1 MVRPASKHAGDSVEN
16 MTEITDRADVERI
29 LADPAALVPEAGS
42 DGSPMGC
49 FRARVSR
56 FVNGPVHEARRAL
69 LEAMLD
75 ELPPAELALIA
86 AARTAAVLEAAGAT
100 AAAVASTD
108 EMAHRVAVDSCARQ
122 VPVATLAG
130 ALGFTDPDA
139 LPPLVATVAAV
150 YPTGEANRAADAA
163 VTELLESSGDHDD
176 VVRAMLVQLLV
187 QAYAA
192 TAGLIAR
199 ALELAAGDARAQSTR
214 PLLEAVLRDDS
225 PVPFTRR
232 VVGRVRD
239 GGARHGEEL
248 VTLRLDGP
256 DRGAGQG
263 RPARLLAFG
272 AGARACPASHHAL
285 AIAEAI
291 VDAARDD
298 DERRRS
304 IGDAAAP
311 THSEETAF
319 DAHAE

>member
-1 MVRPASKHAGDSVEN
+1 

-29 LADPAALVPEAGS
+29 LTDPASLVPEAGG
-42 DGSPMGC
+42 DDSPMGR
-49 FRARVSR
+49 FRVRVSR
-56 FVNGPVHEARRAL
+56 FVNGSVHEARRTRL
-69 LEAMLD
+69 QAMLD
-75 ELPPAELALIA
+75 ELSPAELARIA
-86 AARTAAVLEAAGAT
+86 AARTAAVLKAAGTT

-108 EMAHRVAVDSCARQ
+108 AMPRRVAVDSCARH

-150 YPTGEANRAADAA
+150 YPTGEANRAADAS
-163 VTELLESSGDHDD
+163 VTELLEAAGDHDD
-176 VVRAMLVQLLV
+176 AVRAMLVQLLV

-192 TAGLIAR
+192 TSGLIAR
-199 ALELAAGDARAQSTR
+199 ALELAAADARAQPTR
-214 PLLEAVLRDDS
+214 GLLEAVLRDDS

-232 VVGRVRD
+232 VVGRARD
-239 GGARHGEEL
+239 GGARDGDEL

-263 RPARLLAFG
+263 RPARILAFG
-272 AGARACPASHHAL
+272 AGARACPAPHHAL

-291 VDAARDD
+291 VDAVRDD

-304 IGDAAAP
+304 SGTEAVP
-311 THSEETAF
+311 TDSEETAF

>member
-1 MVRPASKHAGDSVEN
+1 
-16 MTEITDRADVERI
+16 MTEITDRADVERV
-29 LADPAALVPEAGS
+29 LADPASPVPEAGS
-42 DGSPMGC
+42 DDSPMGR

-56 FVNGPVHEARRAL
+56 FVNGSVHEARRTL
-69 LEAMLD
+69 LQAMLD
-75 ELPPAELALIA
+75 ELSPAELARIA
-86 AARTAAVLEAAGAT
+86 ATRTAAVLEAALAT
-100 AAAVASTD
+100 ATAMAATD
-108 EMAHRVAVDSCARQ
+108 AMPHRVVVDSCARH

-130 ALGFTDPDA
+130 ALGFADPDV

-150 YPTGEANRAADAA
+150 YPTGEASRAADAA
-163 VTELLESSGDHDD
+163 VTELLEAAGAHDD
-176 VVRAMLVQLLV
+176 DGRALLVQLLV

-199 ALELAAGDARAQSTR
+199 ALELAAGDGRAQPTR
-214 PLLEAVLRDDS
+214 RLLEAVLRDHS

-232 VVGRVRD
+232 VVGRARD
-239 GGARHGEEL
+239 GGARDAGEL

-263 RPARLLAFG
+263 RPARILAFG
-272 AGARACPASHHAL
+272 AGARACPAPHHAL

-291 VDAARDD
+291 VDAVRDH

-304 IGDAAAP
+304 VGAAP
-311 THSEETAF
+311 IDSKGAVF